1 MKKRMFSLALC
12 ITLIFSMT
20 LLSGC
25 QKTAVVNS
33 SSDSS
38 DSDSSTISSDASTTQ
53 TISLVEDVSTEA
65 SLEEVEES
73 EKPVELDNFIMYFS
87 GIDVWGW
94 TDITSRSDVNII
106 AAVNTK
112 TRHILLV
119 NTPRDYYVEMPNTNG
134 AKDKLTHAGI
144 YGPENSMGALENLY
158 GIDIDYFL
166 RLNFSGFEA
175 TIDAMGGLDVY
186 SEYDFTVEP
195 IKHYTEGYNHLTGL
209 ETLAFVRERHAFAS
223 GDRQR
228 GRNQMAVIK
237 AMVKK
242 ICSLDFLLNHEE
254 ILTNLTDMY
263 RTSMPDELV
272 LNLIFNQLQDDS
284 EWTVDTMSV
293 SGSDGSEATY
303 TAPGSKHYVM
313 IPNLDDVAKAK
324 ETMMSVLAEEE
335 ITIVE

>member
-1 MKKRMFSLALC
+1 MVSLTLC
-12 ITLIFSMT
+12 VLLLSFTAM
-20 LLSGC
+20 LSGC
-25 QKTAVVNS
+25 QRTS
-33 SSDSS
+33 TESLSSDSS
-38 DSDSSTISSDASTTQ
+38 DMDSSTDYSDTSISETVPFVVEE
-53 TISLVEDVSTEA
+53 SLEA
-65 SLEEVEES
+65 SLEPEAEA

-119 NTPRDYYVEMPNTNG
+119 NTPRDYYVEMPNANG

-228 GRNQMAVIK
+228 GRNQMAVIR

-272 LNLIFNQLQDDS
+272 MNLIFNQLLDDT

-303 TAPGSKHYVM
+303 TSPSSKHYVM
-313 IPNLDDVAKAK
+313 IPNLDDVAKAQ
-324 ETMMSVLAEEE
+324 ESILNVLAETE
-335 ITIVE
+335 IAGAIE